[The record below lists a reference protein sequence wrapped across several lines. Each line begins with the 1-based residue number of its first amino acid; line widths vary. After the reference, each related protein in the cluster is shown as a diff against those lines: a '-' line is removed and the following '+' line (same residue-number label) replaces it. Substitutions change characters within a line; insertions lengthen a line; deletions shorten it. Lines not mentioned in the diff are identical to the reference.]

1 MGDDIARLKQAGDS
15 LMAVLREMDGLV
27 WVHTNYEEALP
38 DVRVRLDPVEASRL
52 GITKAMASADL
63 AIRYDG
69 LSVGSLWEGDY
80 ALPIQLRSDKKG
92 EGDAFDKVGD
102 QYLPTI
108 VPGVSVPLRQV
119 STIEGGWN
127 DGQIVRRNGVRTLSV
142 FAEVTRGT
150 NQNAMQKRIE
160 RVMESHIIPTLPEG
174 VTYEYGGAKE
184 LDFETMNPLMQG
196 LAIAVIIV
204 FFFLLVNFKKIG
216 LALAALSSL
225 LLTLFGAALGLWA
238 FHIDFSLTCVL
249 GVISLIGIVVR
260 NAILIFEHAQ
270 DLRLHK
276 HYSPRDAAFDAGR
289 RRMLPIFLTSATTAV
304 GVVPMII
311 SGSSLWMPMGVVI
324 CSGTVFSMILA
335 VIILPVFYWKIFGNK

>member
-1 MGDDIARLKQAGDS
+1 
-15 LMAVLREMDGLV
+15 
-27 WVHTNYEEALP
+27 
-38 DVRVRLDPVEASRL
+38 
-52 GITKAMASADL
+52 
-63 AIRYDG
+63 
-69 LSVGSLWEGDY
+69 
-80 ALPIQLRSDKKG
+80 
-92 EGDAFDKVGD
+92 
-102 QYLPTI
+102 
-108 VPGVSVPLRQV
+108 
-119 STIEGGWN
+119 
-127 DGQIVRRNGVRTLSV
+127 
-142 FAEVTRGT
+142 
-150 NQNAMQKRIE
+150 MQKRIE
-160 RVMESHIIPTLPEG
+160 RVMESRIIPTLPEG

-225 LLTLFGAALGLWA
+225 LRTLFGAARGLWA
-238 FHIDFSLTCVL
+238 VHIDFSLTCVL

>member
-1 MGDDIARLKQAGDS
+1 M
-15 LMAVLREMDGLV
+15 
-27 WVHTNYEEALP
+27 
-38 DVRVRLDPVEASRL
+38 
-52 GITKAMASADL
+52 
-63 AIRYDG
+63 
-69 LSVGSLWEGDY
+69 
-80 ALPIQLRSDKKG
+80 
-92 EGDAFDKVGD
+92 
-102 QYLPTI
+102 
-108 VPGVSVPLRQV
+108 SVPLRQV

-127 DGQIVRRNGVRTLSV
+127 EGQIVRRNGVRTLSV

-160 RVMESHIIPTLPEG
+160 RVMESRIIPTLPEG

-289 RRMLPIFLTSATTAV
+289 RRHAPDLPDLGYNGRGRGAHDHQRQFPLDADGCGDLLGNGLLDDLGGHHPACFLLED
-304 GVVPMII
+304 IRE
-311 SGSSLWMPMGVVI
+311 
-324 CSGTVFSMILA
+324 
-335 VIILPVFYWKIFGNK
+335 

>member
-1 MGDDIARLKQAGDS
+1 M
-15 LMAVLREMDGLV
+15 
-27 WVHTNYEEALP
+27 
-38 DVRVRLDPVEASRL
+38 
-52 GITKAMASADL
+52 
-63 AIRYDG
+63 
-69 LSVGSLWEGDY
+69 
-80 ALPIQLRSDKKG
+80 PIQLRSDKKG
-92 EGDAFDKVGD
+92 EADAFDKVGD

-127 DGQIVRRNGVRTLSV
+127 EGQIVRRNGVRTLSV

-160 RVMESHIIPTLPEG
+160 RVMESRIIPTLPEG

-225 LLTLFGAALGLWA
+225 LAHLVRGGAGL
-238 FHIDFSLTCVL
+238 
-249 GVISLIGIVVR
+249 
-260 NAILIFEHAQ
+260 
-270 DLRLHK
+270 
-276 HYSPRDAAFDAGR
+276 
-289 RRMLPIFLTSATTAV
+289 V
-304 GVVPMII
+304 GVPYRFQLDVRL
-311 SGSSLWMPMGVVI
+311 GR
-324 CSGTVFSMILA
+324 
-335 VIILPVFYWKIFGNK
+335 Y

>member
-1 MGDDIARLKQAGDS
+1 
-15 LMAVLREMDGLV
+15 
-27 WVHTNYEEALP
+27 
-38 DVRVRLDPVEASRL
+38 
-52 GITKAMASADL
+52 
-63 AIRYDG
+63 
-69 LSVGSLWEGDY
+69 
-80 ALPIQLRSDKKG
+80 
-92 EGDAFDKVGD
+92 
-102 QYLPTI
+102 
-108 VPGVSVPLRQV
+108 
-119 STIEGGWN
+119 
-127 DGQIVRRNGVRTLSV
+127 
-142 FAEVTRGT
+142 
-150 NQNAMQKRIE
+150 MQKRIE

-276 HYSPRDAAFDAGR
+276 HYSPRMPPSTPAGDACSR
-289 RRMLPIFLTSATTAV
+289 
-304 GVVPMII
+304 
-311 SGSSLWMPMGVVI
+311 SS
-324 CSGTVFSMILA
+324 
-335 VIILPVFYWKIFGNK
+335 

>member
-1 MGDDIARLKQAGDS
+1 M
-15 LMAVLREMDGLV
+15 
-27 WVHTNYEEALP
+27 
-38 DVRVRLDPVEASRL
+38 
-52 GITKAMASADL
+52 
-63 AIRYDG
+63 
-69 LSVGSLWEGDY
+69 
-80 ALPIQLRSDKKG
+80 RSDKKG

-127 DGQIVRRNGVRTLSV
+127 EGQIVRRNGVRTLSV

>member
-1 MGDDIARLKQAGDS
+1 MRW
-15 LMAVLREMDGLV
+15 DGLV

-127 DGQIVRRNGVRTLSV
+127 EGQIVRRNGVRTLSV
-142 FAEVTRGT
+142 FAEVNPGGT

-204 FFFLLVNFKKIG
+204 FSSCWSISRRS
-216 LALAALSSL
+216 AWRWAALSSL

-270 DLRLHK
+270 D
-276 HYSPRDAAFDAGR
+276 PAA
-289 RRMLPIFLTSATTAV
+289 P
-304 GVVPMII
+304 
-311 SGSSLWMPMGVVI
+311 
-324 CSGTVFSMILA
+324 
-335 VIILPVFYWKIFGNK
+335 

>member
-1 MGDDIARLKQAGDS
+1 MEQSIPKKLGMLALLTAGS
-15 LMAVLREMDGLV
+15 LFAQTLLWVAYDYFQMQV
-27 WVHTNYEEALP
+27 WVMGALP
-38 DVRVRLDPVEASRL
+38 LLICLLYHAVQLDSGADKLMGRRL
-52 GITKAMASADL
+52 
-63 AIRYDG
+63 
-69 LSVGSLWEGDY
+69 
-80 ALPIQLRSDKKG
+80 
-92 EGDAFDKVGD
+92 
-102 QYLPTI
+102 
-108 VPGVSVPLRQV
+108 
-119 STIEGGWN
+119 
-127 DGQIVRRNGVRTLSV
+127 V
-142 FAEVTRGT
+142 FAG
-150 NQNAMQKRIE
+150 ACL
-160 RVMESHIIPTLPEG
+160 LP
-174 VTYEYGGAKE
+174 
-184 LDFETMNPLMQG
+184 
-196 LAIAVIIV
+196 
-204 FFFLLVNFKKIG
+204 
-216 LALAALSSL
+216 L
-225 LLTLFGAALGLWA
+225 LLGAALGLWA

>member
-1 MGDDIARLKQAGDS
+1 M
-15 LMAVLREMDGLV
+15 
-27 WVHTNYEEALP
+27 
-38 DVRVRLDPVEASRL
+38 
-52 GITKAMASADL
+52 
-63 AIRYDG
+63 
-69 LSVGSLWEGDY
+69 
-80 ALPIQLRSDKKG
+80 PIQLRSDKKG

-127 DGQIVRRNGVRTLSV
+127 EGQIVRRNGVRTLSV
-142 FAEVTRGT
+142 FAEVTRET

-160 RVMESHIIPTLPEG
+160 RVMESRIIPTLPEG

-184 LDFETMNPLMQG
+184 LDFETMNPLMHG